1 MKINLHT
8 TDSDLTQ
15 PPLPP
20 PSTFIPMRFARR
32 GGKKTIIRPD
42 EKAAQLLSHPILPNQ
57 PLLTSLARSFY
68 WQKLLDD
75 GVASSGSDIAKREG
89 LDVSTVNEL
98 LRLTLL
104 DPCIVNDI
112 MTGNQPEDL
121 NTSWFTRNALPVEWQ
136 EQQILIAS
144 ISAY

>member
-1 MKINLHT
+1 MKINVYT

-20 PSTFIPMRFARR
+20 PSTFITMRFTRR
-32 GGKKTIIRPD
+32 GGKKTIIRPV
-42 EKAAQLLSHPILPNQ
+42 EEAAQLFNHPVLPNQ
-57 PLLTSLARSFY
+57 PLLTSLARFFY

-89 LDVSTVNEL
+89 LGVSTVNEL

-121 NTSWFTRNALPVEWQ
+121 NTR
-136 EQQILIAS
+136 
-144 ISAY
+144 

>member
-42 EKAAQLLSHPILPNQ
+42 EEAAQLFSHPILPNQ

-75 GVASSGSDIAKREG
+75 GVASSGSDIAATPCPAISSRPSSWPFSTG
-89 LDVSTVNEL
+89 AGIGVS
-98 LRLTLL
+98 
-104 DPCIVNDI
+104 
-112 MTGNQPEDL
+112 
-121 NTSWFTRNALPVEWQ
+121 
-136 EQQILIAS
+136 
-144 ISAY
+144 

>member
-1 MKINLHT
+1 MKINLYT

-20 PSTFIPMRFARR
+20 PSTFIPMRFTRR

-42 EKAAQLLSHPILPNQ
+42 EEAAQLFSHPILPNQ

-104 DPCIVNDI
+104 EPATIQRI
-112 MTGNQPEDL
+112 LAGQQPRCMSL
-121 NTSWFTRNALPVEWQ
+121 LWFQRNPLPLDWALQRQVVEGFY
-136 EQQILIAS
+136 A
-144 ISAY
+144 